1 VNGSGQ
7 SLVTW
12 RGLRLADAG
21 PLHRDE
27 PWPPSLLSV
36 YLERCAVAMGLNPDL
51 HVAVH
56 RGEPD
61 GAEKPEGAQQQ
72 GARSQSARPQS
83 ARSQSAPPQDA
94 QPRDARSRGSHRAAE
109 PVAVVPQPSPSP
121 DDRPGAEAGGP
132 PATCTVQ
139 GSGPL
144 ERFALTVR
152 APEGAACAWEPA
164 VPGPADGPE
173 PGPGLADIEDQ
184 LRSGWDEPTAL
195 FGARVRA
202 IAACL
207 ASAGTPAASPVVA
220 DIADDDGWL
229 LLRMAGASMACT
241 VVEITGVP
249 CAVAISIMTR
259 DPSPASE
266 PGRHARRPGAT
277 ETGAA
282 SAASS
287 GTGGPRTGSG
297 RRTTTRGR
305 TSIQS

>member
-7 SLVTW
+7 PLVTW

-61 GAEKPEGAQQQ
+61 GADKPEGTQQQ
-72 GARSQSARPQS
+72 GARSQT
-83 ARSQSAPPQDA
+83 APPQDA
-94 QPRDARSRGSHRAAE
+94 QPRDARSRGAHRAAE

-121 DDRPGAEAGGP
+121 DDQPGAEAGGP
-132 PATCTVQ
+132 PVTCTVR

-144 ERFALTVR
+144 EKFALTVR

-164 VPGPADGPE
+164 VPRPADGPE
-173 PGPGLADIEDQ
+173 PGPGLAEIEDQ
-184 LRSGWDEPTAL
+184 LRSGWGEPTAL

-202 IAACL
+202 MAACL

-266 PGRHARRPGAT
+266 PGRHARQS
-277 ETGAA
+277 GAA
-282 SAASS
+282 EAAAKKAASS

-305 TSIQS
+305 TAIQS

>member
-1 VNGSGQ
+1 
-7 SLVTW
+7 
-12 RGLRLADAG
+12 
-21 PLHRDE
+21 
-27 PWPPSLLSV
+27 
-36 YLERCAVAMGLNPDL
+36 MGLNPDL

-61 GAEKPEGAQQQ
+61 DADTPEGAQQQ
-72 GARSQSARPQS
+72 GVRP
-83 ARSQSAPPQDA
+83 QSAPPQDT
-94 QPRDARSRGSHRAAE
+94 QPRDARSRGAHRAAQ
-109 PVAVVPQPSPSP
+109 PVTVVVPQPSPSP
-121 DDRPGAEAGGP
+121 DGQPGAEAGGP
-132 PATCTVQ
+132 PVTCTIR

-144 ERFALTVR
+144 EKFALTVR

-164 VPGPADGPE
+164 IPGPADGPE

-184 LRSGWDEPTAL
+184 LRSGWGEPTAL

-229 LLRMAGASMACT
+229 LLRVAGASMACT

-266 PGRHARRPGAT
+266 PGRHVRRPGAA

-287 GTGGPRTGSG
+287 GTSGRMTGSG
-297 RRTTTRGR
+297 RRTRTRGR
-305 TSIQS
+305 TAIQS